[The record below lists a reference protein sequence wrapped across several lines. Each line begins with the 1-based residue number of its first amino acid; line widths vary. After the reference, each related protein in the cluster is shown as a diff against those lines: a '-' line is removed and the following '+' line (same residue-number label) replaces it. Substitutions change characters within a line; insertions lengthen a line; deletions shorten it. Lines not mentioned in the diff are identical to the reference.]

1 MIPARQFEVQGGM
14 TLPCRNKV
22 IAPALGEG
30 SRDGDGRETQ

>member
-14 TLPCRNKV
+14 TVPGRNKV